1 MGSRYRES
9 GYIGDQS
16 FRATSSL
23 PIFPP
28 VALYSFLQK
37 KIFSLVVVVVVVV
50 MVLINPQP
58 KRGKKKRKPDLT
70 LAQGM

>member
-1 MGSRYRES
+1 MGSKYRES

-37 KIFSLVVVVVVVV
+37 EIFSLVAVVVVVV
-50 MVLINPQP
+50 MVI
-58 KRGKKKRKPDLT
+58 
-70 LAQGM
+70 

>member
-28 VALYSFLQK
+28 VALYSFLQR
-37 KIFSLVVVVVVVV
+37 KIFSLVVVVIVVVKV
-50 MVLINPQP
+50 I
-58 KRGKKKRKPDLT
+58 
-70 LAQGM
+70 